1 MTPHEFIAKWREGGD
16 ERRDA
21 QPFFEDLC
29 RLVGHP
35 TPREADP
42 EHTWFTYEYGANKT
56 SGGDGWADIWKK
68 GFFGWEAKGTHKSL
82 EKAYEQLKMYADA
95 LQNPPL
101 LVVSDLRT
109 IVVHTN
115 FTNAVKG
122 EIRFT
127 VDQLAEY
134 ETRQILDAV
143 FNHPETLRP
152 GTTRTAITQEAAEKF
167 TTLAQALR
175 ARKHEPHAVAHFLN
189 RLIFCMFAED
199 IGLLPG
205 QLFTKL
211 VSSSQ
216 ADPALFEKRSRELFA
231 AMNKGGD
238 VAFENVEWFNGGLFD
253 DDATLRLEE
262 PELKVLAEACRL
274 DWSEIEPSIFGTLF
288 ERGLDPSKRSQLGAH
303 YTDPDT
309 IMKIIGQVII
319 EPWLREWEAEKATL
333 ATMAGRA
340 RKTISVA
347 ATKRFT
353 EFLERL
359 RDFTVLDPACGSGN
373 FLFLALRALK
383 DIEKRVL
390 IEGEALG
397 LGRQFPA
404 VGPKSVKG
412 IELNTY
418 AAELARITV
427 WIGEIQWMIQNG
439 YGAKKNPILQPLDQI
454 ENRDALLNGDGTEAA
469 WPTADVVV
477 GNPPFLGTRK
487 LKPELGATY
496 VETLRKVY
504 RKSVP
509 KGADLVCFWFGKA
522 WTLMQNKK
530 IRRAWLVA
538 TNSITGGA
546 SRKIL
551 EPIAKSSKF
560 SSVWPNEPWV
570 VEGAAV
576 RVCIVVFEQSPS
588 WRRVDGV
595 EVERIT
601 ADLRPALNGA
611 GFSPEEVRKL
621 HQNRG
626 VSFQGVV
633 LRSNV
638 KKKEAERLGL
648 RDASFA
654 VPGSDARAMFQM
666 KGNPNGRPNSDVIA
680 PLMNGD
686 DITGRA
692 TDRFIVDFAGLSE
705 ATAAMYEA
713 PFEKIGDVKLHRAA
727 MGQPEALETWWLHWR
742 SRPDMRSAFS
752 GLSRYIATPAVSK
765 HRVWVWVP
773 TRVLPDHALIVVA
786 REDAASFGILHS
798 RMHDVWALRL
808 GTSLEDRPRYTPTTC
823 FETFPFPEG
832 LTPTTPASDYASDPR
847 AIRIAE
853 ASRALVEARD
863 RWLNPLEWIDRVP
876 EVVPGYPDRII
887 AKPGHEADLKKR
899 TLTNLYN
906 ARPAWLDNLHAELD
920 AAVAA
925 AYGWPWPLSDDEIL
939 RRLFELNQ
947 TRADKAGV

>member
-1 MTPHEFIAKWREGGD
+1 MTPHEFIAKWRDGGD

-42 EHTWFTYEYGANKT
+42 EHAWFTYEYGASKT
-56 SGGDGWADIWKK
+56 SGGDGWADVWKK

-82 EKAYEQLKMYADA
+82 ERAYEQLKMYADA

-101 LVVSDLRT
+101 LVVSDLRS

-115 FTNAVKG
+115 FTNAVKR

-127 VDQLAEY
+127 VDQLADY
-134 ETRQILDAV
+134 ETRQVLDAV

-152 GTTRTAITQEAAEKF
+152 GTTRAAITREAAEKF

-175 ARKHEPHAVAHFLN
+175 GRKHDPHAVAHFLN

-205 QLFTKL
+205 HLFTRL
-211 VSSSQ
+211 VASSQ
-216 ADPALFEKRSRELFA
+216 ADPALFEARSRKLFA
-231 AMNKGGD
+231 AMNTGGD

-262 PELKVLAEACRL
+262 AELKVLAEACRL

-288 ERGLDPSKRSQLGAH
+288 ERGLDPGKRSQLGAH

-309 IMKIIGQVII
+309 IMKIIGPVIV
-319 EPWLREWEAEKATL
+319 EPWLREWEAEKAAL
-333 ATMAGRA
+333 AKMAGRA
-340 RKTISVA
+340 KKTISAA

-359 RDFTVLDPACGSGN
+359 RAFTVLDPACGSGN

-454 ENRDALLNGDGTEAA
+454 ENRDALLNEDGTEAT
-469 WPTADVVV
+469 WPLADVVI
-477 GNPPFLGTRK
+477 GNPPFIGGSKMLG
-487 LKPELGATY
+487 ELGGIY
-496 VETLRKVY
+496 VATLREVY
-504 RKSVP
+504 DERVP
-509 KGADLVCFWFGKA
+509 GSADFVCYWFEKA
-522 WTLMQNKK
+522 NDAIKAGTS
-530 IRRAWLVA
+530 RRAGLVS
-538 TNSITGGA
+538 TNSIRGGSNREVLKHIIVGGRIFEA
-546 SRKIL
+546 WSD
-551 EPIAKSSKF
+551 EEWF
-560 SSVWPNEPWV
+560 ND
-570 VEGAAV
+570 GAAV
-576 RVCIVVFEQSPS
+576 RVSLICFTREAIDARLDGRSVVS
-588 WRRVDGV
+588 
-595 EVERIT
+595 IY
-601 ADLRPALNGA
+601 ADLAGETGASSVDLTKAGKLRENSSVTFSGTKKGGDFDVLGDVARSWLGRP
-611 GFSPEEVRKL
+611 
-621 HQNRG
+621 
-626 VSFQGVV
+626 
-633 LRSNV
+633 
-638 KKKEAERLGL
+638 
-648 RDASFA
+648 
-654 VPGSDARAMFQM
+654 
-666 KGNPNGRPNSDVIA
+666 NPNGKPNSDVLR
-680 PLMNGD
+680 PWVNG
-686 DITGRA
+686 TWLVQRA
-692 TDRFIVDFAGLSE
+692 HDKWIIDFGTDMTEVDASH
-705 ATAAMYEA
+705 YEM
-713 PFEKIGDVKLHRAA
+713 PFEWAREKVLPVRAMNRRA
-727 MGQPEALETWWLHWR
+727 SRRNNWWLH
-742 SRPDMRSAFS
+742 SEVCVGMRRQLA
-752 GLSRYIATPAVSK
+752 GLPRYIATPRVSK
-765 HRVWVWVP
+765 HRLFQWLHP
-773 TRVLPDHALIVVA
+773 RQLIDDGVYCIA
-786 REDAASFGILHS
+786 KDDDTTFGIVHS
-798 RMHDVWALRL
+798 RMHELWSLRMCTYL
-808 GTSLEDRPRYTPTTC
+808 GVGNDPRYTPTTC

-832 LTPTTPASDYASDPR
+832 LTPDIAAADYASDPH
-847 AIRIAE
+847 ALRIAE

-863 RWLNPLEWIDRVP
+863 RWLNPPEWTERVP
-876 EVVPGYPDRII
+876 EIAPGYPDRII

-920 AAVAA
+920 AAVVA
-925 AYGWPWPLSDDEIL
+925 AYGWPWPLPVDDIL

-947 TRADKAGV
+947 ARAQP

>member
-1 MTPHEFIAKWREGGD
+1 MTPHEFIAKWRDGGD
-16 ERRDA
+16 ERRDS

-56 SGGDGWADIWKK
+56 SGGDGWADVWKK

-115 FTNAVKG
+115 FTNAVKR

-127 VDQLAEY
+127 VDELEKY

-152 GTTRTAITQEAAEKF
+152 GTTRAAITQQAAEKF

-175 ARKHEPHAVAHFLN
+175 GRKHEPHAVAHFLN

-216 ADPALFEKRSRELFA
+216 TDPALFEKRSRELFA
-231 AMNKGGD
+231 AMNEGGD
-238 VAFENVEWFNGGLFD
+238 VAFENVEWFNGGLFE

-262 PELKVLAEACRL
+262 PELKVLADACRL

-309 IMKIIGQVII
+309 IMKIIGPVII
-319 EPWLREWEAEKATL
+319 EPWLQEWEAEKSTL
-333 ATMAGRA
+333 ETMAGRA
-340 RKTISVA
+340 KKTISAA

-359 RDFTVLDPACGSGN
+359 RAFTVLDPACGSGN

-383 DIEKRVL
+383 DFEKRVL

-404 VGPKSVKG
+404 LGPKSVKG

-454 ENRDALLNGDGTEAA
+454 ENRDALITNDDLPAP
-469 WPTADVVV
+469 WPKADAVI
-477 GNPPFLGTRK
+477 GNPPFVGDKKMIR
-487 LKPELGATY
+487 ELGEEY
-496 VETLRKVY
+496 VDRLRGLYKG
-504 RKSVP
+504 RVP
-509 KGADLVCFWFGKA
+509 GGADLVCYWFH
-522 WTLMQNKK
+522 
-530 IRRAWLVA
+530 RATQARVPLIGLVA
-538 TNSITGGA
+538 TNNIRRGRNRKALDDAIAGGYRIYDA
-546 SRKIL
+546 W
-551 EPIAKSSKF
+551 EDE
-560 SSVWPNEPWV
+560 VWHDK
-570 VEGAAV
+570 GTAV
-576 RVCIVVFEQSPS
+576 RVSMVCLSNNQAAGLPIRQNGSPVS
-588 WRRVDGV
+588 
-595 EVERIT
+595 EIY
-601 ADLRPALNGA
+601 ADLTARTGSVGINITLADSMRPN
-611 GFSPEEVRKL
+611 
-621 HQNRG
+621 
-626 VSFQGVV
+626 VS
-633 LRSNV
+633 
-638 KKKEAERLGL
+638 
-648 RDASFA
+648 ASFNGLCLA
-654 VPGSDARAMFQM
+654 GDFDIDGGLAR
-666 KGNPNGRPNSDVIA
+666 KWLSEPNPNGRPNSDVLAPLVNGRDLTQRSSGRWVIDFGTSMLSEEAAYYEKPFQYVLEHVKPQRKGNRREAREKYWWRHGEARPGLRKAWAKLNRYIITPETPTHRFFEWQKRPIA
-680 PLMNGD
+680 P
-686 DITGRA
+686 
-692 TDRFIVDFAGLSE
+692 
-705 ATAAMYEA
+705 
-713 PFEKIGDVKLHRAA
+713 
-727 MGQPEALETWWLHWR
+727 
-742 SRPDMRSAFS
+742 
-752 GLSRYIATPAVSK
+752 
-765 HRVWVWVP
+765 
-773 TRVLPDHALIVVA
+773 DHMLIVIA
-786 REDAASFGILHS
+786 RDDDTTFGVLSSSIHELWARALGAPYGNHPSARRYNHS
-798 RMHDVWALRL
+798 R
-808 GTSLEDRPRYTPTTC
+808 T
-823 FETFPFPEG
+823 FQTFPFPDG
-832 LTPTTPASDYASDPR
+832 LTPDIPAAEYAEDPR
-847 AIRIAE
+847 AQRIAE
-853 ASRALVEARD
+853 VARRLVESRD
-863 RWLNPLEWIDRVP
+863 RWLNPPEWIDRVP
-876 EVVPGYPDRII
+876 EAVPGYPDRII

-906 ARPAWLDNLHAELD
+906 ARPAWLDNFHAELD
-920 AAVAA
+920 TAVAA

-947 TRADKAGV
+947 ARAG